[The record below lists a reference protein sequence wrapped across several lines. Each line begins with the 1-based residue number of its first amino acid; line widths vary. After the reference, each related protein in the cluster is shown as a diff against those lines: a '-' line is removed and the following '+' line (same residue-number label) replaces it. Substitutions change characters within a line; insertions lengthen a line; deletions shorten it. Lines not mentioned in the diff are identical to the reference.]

1 MSSNG
6 LIKAGFSAD
15 GAQLGSGL
23 KFARTQ
29 NGREVFAKSASF
41 VSRNAHAQPLTDLLA
56 LLRSYSFFNASYG
69 VNVIAGLSHLMGHHG
84 GTH

>member
-1 MSSNG
+1 MGG
-6 LIKAGFSAD
+6 LRPDFLPD

-23 KFARTQ
+23 KFARDTR
-29 NGREVFAKSASF
+29 REVFPKSASF

-56 LLRSYSFFNASYG
+56 LHRSYSFFNASYG